1 MPSKIK
7 PSAVR
12 LPPELKADLAKL
24 AEIDKTSEHSVHVRG
39 LQDYAIRRLGPD
51 PALAYAPVERPP
63 RAPKAAKPEPKTG
76 AKIISGLQEAVA
88 AAPKRDR
95 RAGFSEAVAP
105 AFVPHPKPGSAKK
118 TRAK

>member
-24 AEIDKTSEHSVHVRG
+24 AEIDKTSEHSVYVRG
-39 LQDYAIRRLGPD
+39 LQDYAIRRLGLD

-63 RAPKAAKPEPKTG
+63 REPKAAKAAGLVTGPQATAKPKP
-76 AKIISGLQEAVA
+76 S
-88 AAPKRDR
+88 
-95 RAGFSEAVAP
+95 RADGFREAVAP
-105 AFVPHPKPGSAKK
+105 AFVAHPKPSAAKK
-118 TRAK
+118 VKAK

>member
-1 MPSKIK
+1 MNTLAGIHNAMPSKIR

-12 LPPELKADLAKL
+12 IHPELKADLAKL
-24 AEIDKTSEHSVHVRG
+24 AEIDKTSEHSVYVRG
-39 LQDYAIRRLGPD
+39 LQDYAIRRLGLD

-63 RAPKAAKPEPKTG
+63 RAPKVPKPAP
-76 AKIISGLQEAVA
+76 VP

-105 AFVPHPKPGSAKK
+105 AFAPHPKPGASKKVKAK
-118 TRAK
+118 

>member
-24 AEIDKTSEHSVHVRG
+24 AEIDKTSEHSVYVRG
-39 LQDYAIRRLGPD
+39 LQDYAIRRLGLD

-63 RAPKAAKPEPKTG
+63 RAPKVPKPAP
-76 AKIISGLQEAVA
+76 VP

-105 AFVPHPKPGSAKK
+105 AFAPHPKPGASKKVKAK
-118 TRAK
+118 